1 MMIKVTRLSGEEI
14 IVNANLIQY
23 VESKPDTYISLTTS
37 DRLVVREPMEEIIR
51 RCLEYSRSIRI
62 IPGLGV

>member
-1 MMIKVTRLSGEEI
+1 MIKVTRLSGEEV

-37 DRLVVREPMEEIIR
+37 ERLVVKEPLDEVVR